1 MIFPFINFL
10 LNDLNLVTKL
20 GGTAYQ
26 AFEVLG
32 NRSNEIGGKTGTA
45 MIVNKKGGYFKDRD
59 LTSFIGI
66 FPINDPKYVV
76 LTIIEYPKV
85 IKEIN
90 NKTTGAWINAPLVKD
105 IILRI
110 IDILKIPKKIPKEIL
125 NADIKH
131 IYKTH
136 NVSF

>member
-1 MIFPFINFL
+1 MRVTEKNHSFFTTKYNFE
-10 LNDLNLVTKL
+10 NN
-20 GGTAYQ
+20 Y
-26 AFEVLG
+26 
-32 NRSNEIGGKTGTA
+32 
-45 MIVNKKGGYFKDRD
+45 
-59 LTSFIGI
+59 
-66 FPINDPKYVV
+66 
-76 LTIIEYPKV
+76 
-85 IKEIN
+85 KEIN